1 MSHYN
6 EFALFSAIPDP
17 DGEVVVVVVVDKQ
30 TLGPLEQLEQ
40 LSSKVQLSVMVHI
53 LLLESKVKF
62 VHPGVA
68 AQAS

>member
-17 DGEVVVVVVVDKQ
+17 DGEVVVVVIVDKQ

-40 LSSKVQLSVMVHI
+40 LGSHVQLSIMVHI
-53 LLLESKVKF
+53 LR
-62 VHPGVA
+62 
-68 AQAS
+68 

>member
-17 DGEVVVVVVVDKQ
+17 DGEVVVVVVVDEQ

-40 LSSKVQLSVMVHI
+40 SLRLVQLPIMVHI
-53 LLLESKVKF
+53 LVS
-62 VHPGVA
+62 
-68 AQAS
+68 